1 MGRQFCQEWTAP
13 QRAGR
18 GHGNDEIA
26 SGKNIHMDSSN
37 RVEDIIVLFSKGG
50 LGAIPF
56 AGPLL
61 AELVGQVIPNQR
73 MDRLEEY
80 ARILDTKLASIETE
94 LLDRKKQDPG
104 FVDLFE
110 DSLYQ
115 AARALSQERLEYIA
129 SLIKNSLTEE
139 EIEYVYYKQLLAL
152 LGEINDVE
160 ILILKLYSLQP
171 GLRREFWDT
180 HEDALQTPL
189 AVMGSPQQDIESS
202 TIHAS
207 FKAHLVRL
215 GLLKIKFQKP
225 KKGEIP
231 EFDEKTGM
239 MKAKE
244 HDITP
249 LGRLLIRGIDH
260 ESKNADYSEEEM

>member
-1 MGRQFCQEWTAP
+1 
-13 QRAGR
+13 
-18 GHGNDEIA
+18 
-26 SGKNIHMDSSN
+26 
-37 RVEDIIVLFSKGG
+37 
-50 LGAIPF
+50 
-56 AGPLL
+56 
-61 AELVGQVIPNQR
+61 
-73 MDRLEEY
+73 
-80 ARILDTKLASIETE
+80 
-94 LLDRKKQDPG
+94 
-104 FVDLFE
+104 
-110 DSLYQ
+110 
-115 AARALSQERLEYIA
+115 LEYIA

-249 LGRLLIRGIDH
+249 LGRLLIRRIDH